1 MSKSTPLNQL
11 DIDIDTVKGFEDE
24 KVEKQVQ
31 DVLQNISENFQPTPA
46 LPSDLYNLHQQF
58 VTNQQPDVIENEN
71 EKNKEFTL
79 ELDNDIKYA
88 LMCASIFIIVTY
100 IPIEDYI
107 LNYISLGHIPHAK
120 IFIKATLAGLLFFL
134 IKKFLPLD

>member
-11 DIDIDTVKGFEDE
+11 DMDSVRNFDDDKID
-24 KVEKQVQ
+24 KQVQ
-31 DVLQNISENFQPTPA
+31 DVLQDISENFQPAPV
-46 LPSDLYNLHQQF
+46 LPPELYNLHQQF
-58 VTNQQPDVIENEN
+58 LAHQQPEVVETTEI

-79 ELDNDIKYA
+79 ELDTDLKYA

-107 LNYISLGHIPHAK
+107 LNYVSLGHIPHVK
-120 IFIKATLAGLLFFL
+120 IFIKAALAGLLFFL
-134 IKKFLPLD
+134 ITKFLPMV